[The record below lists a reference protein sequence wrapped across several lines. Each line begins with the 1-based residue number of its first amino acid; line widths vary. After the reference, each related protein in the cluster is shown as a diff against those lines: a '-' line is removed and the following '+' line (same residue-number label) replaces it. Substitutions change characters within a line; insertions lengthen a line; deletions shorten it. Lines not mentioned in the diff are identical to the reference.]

1 MARHGDGILRGPALS
16 KPIVRRTGGWLLTVL
31 GILWGVYGAIHLL
44 LGVARAIHGPERT
57 VDAFGDPEF
66 VGAKGWSRRPI
77 QFQRL
82 HLLKPSKY
90 RSTVFLFSV
99 TCRSTVGLPMCSDE
113 HPT

>member
-57 VDAFGDPEF
+57 APLGVALS
-66 VGAKGWSRRPI
+66 GAAIFAAGAVVAWGGRRL
-77 QFQRL
+77 R
-82 HLLKPSKY
+82 
-90 RSTVFLFSV
+90 RSGVRGGQGV
-99 TCRSTVGLPMCSDE
+99 EP
-113 HPT
+113 